1 MTGPEPE
8 PEDPRRSPEGL
19 TWWTTLSEEE
29 EEEEVL
35 DLLCLCPILG
45 TLFLSESIKSMERET
60 KGSQVLMAFLCPKI
74 EREEWRLRGTFSL
87 AYSLTN

>member
-1 MTGPEPE
+1 MVDDVVGG
-8 PEDPRRSPEGL
+8 RGGGGGL
-19 TWWTTLSEEE
+19 GLAVS
-29 EEEEVL
+29 VSHSRNFVS
-35 DLLCLCPILG
+35 LLVNKVNG
-45 TLFLSESIKSMERET
+45 ERET